1 MPIRLVTSRGKE
13 TQRWQILER
22 RGMTVKIMAL
32 VAIMM
37 TLSLAHQILAIR
49 RDTLAVIT
57 RMLG

>member
-1 MPIRLVTSRGKE
+1 MSFRLVTSRGKA
-13 TQRWQILER
+13 TQHWQILER
-22 RGMTVKIMAL
+22 RGMIVIIAL

-37 TLSLAHQILAIR
+37 TLSLAHQIHVIR